1 MGTGRG
7 SPCLSFSFLVWVLAS
22 PQVAAGSQG
31 RVRRDRFRDVEIDSV
46 EIDFGPFLSAVQS
59 NFKNIPLD
67 IEQRYFVYYLVR
79 ASLLKAVKR
88 LYKASFELEGNPKP
102 LRPPCALRFFRQ
114 GD

>member
-1 MGTGRG
+1 M
-7 SPCLSFSFLVWVLAS
+7 
-22 PQVAAGSQG
+22 AAGSQG

-59 NFKNIPLD
+59 NFKNIPLER
-67 IEQRYFVYYLVR
+67 EQRLCLILVYHLVR
-79 ASLLKAVKR
+79 ASLLKAVKC